1 MTDPAP
7 QTVPTAGTATQQ
19 EPLTSQQT
27 PPTEQPAETAQEPK
41 PQYVTAEDLEKR
53 EAELL
58 RRFKQSN
65 RDRNTRIDEQLT
77 TIRSLLEKPGV
88 TLTPAQEAALR
99 EDLGNRL
106 DAEDTQAQPGN
117 AQPPNGDQLVT
128 QFVSDVFAETGTQ
141 VTANDPEWKDL
152 QKVID
157 ASWNDPKGG
166 VKVTTAAI
174 KAATQKAERLKA
186 DQENAPARVVGEGGV
201 STNGQTIDPNAPASE
216 FWKQAYKN
224 K

>member
-1 MTDPAP
+1 MTTPAH
-7 QTVPTAGTATQQ
+7 QTVPDAGTATPQ
-19 EPLTSQQT
+19 EPLQSNT
-27 PPTEQPAETAQEPK
+27 PPTTEQPAETAQENK

-65 RDRNTRIDEQLT
+65 RDRNTRIDEQLAG
-77 TIRSLLEKPGV
+77 IRQLLEKPGV
-88 TLTPAQEAALR
+88 QLTPDQEATLR
-99 EDLGNRL
+99 EDLGNRY
-106 DAEDTQAQPGN
+106 DAAETQDEPRQVQA
-117 AQPPNGDQLVT
+117 PNGDQLVA

-141 VTANDPEWKDL
+141 VTVNDPEWKDL

-166 VKVTTAAI
+166 VKVTAAAI

-186 DQENAPARVVGEGGV
+186 DQESAPVRVVGGGGE
-201 STNGQTIDPNAPASE
+201 SSPGIIYDPKKPASYYLE
-216 FWKQAYKN
+216 QVTN

>member
-19 EPLTSQQT
+19 EPLPSNT
-27 PPTEQPAETAQEPK
+27 PPITEQPAETAQEPK

-77 TIRSLLEKPGV
+77 TIRDLLIKPGV

-106 DAEDTQAQPGN
+106 DAEDTQEQPGN
-117 AQPPNGDQLVT
+117 AQPPNGDQLVA
-128 QFVSDVFAETGTQ
+128 QFVNDVFAETGTQ
-141 VTANDPEWKDL
+141 VTVNDPEWKDL

-186 DQENAPARVVGEGGV
+186 DQENAPARVVGGGGE
-201 STNGQTIDPNAPASE
+201 SSPGIIYDPKKPASYYLE
-216 FWKQAYKN
+216 QVTN